1 MELDKKKTLQI
12 LNTLK
17 MCYTNFKNFPSIIL
31 DNDEVFFQHLIAI
44 VDSVD
49 ELCSLEI
56 TKNTNSYKFRI
67 AASLPKY
74 NNMLIEEILK
84 FCNMFHIRVDMSKS
98 IKTTSVISFEINLDN

>member
-1 MELDKKKTLQI
+1 
-12 LNTLK
+12 

-56 TKNTNSYKFRI
+56 TKNTDSYRFRI
-67 AASLPKY
+67 AASHPMY

-84 FCNMFHIRVDMSKS
+84 FCNMFKIRVDMSKS
-98 IKTTSVISFEINLDN
+98 IKTSSTISFEITLKE

>member
-1 MELDKKKTLQI
+1 MEVNRKH
-12 LNTLK
+12 
-17 MCYTNFKNFPSIIL
+17 FPKVMQ
-31 DNDEVFFQHLIAI
+31 DNDEVFLAHLEGVIS
-44 VDSVD
+44 SVD

-56 TKNTNSYKFRI
+56 TRNSNNYRFRI

-84 FCNMFHIRVDMSKS
+84 FCNLFHIRVDMSKS

>member
-1 MELDKKKTLQI
+1 
-12 LNTLK
+12 